1 MMNPRSGSAVVSAE
15 ELLQMPD
22 DGFRYEL
29 VRGELRRMTPSGYT
43 HGVIVANLTVPVGQ
57 WVRSHALGQVCGA
70 ETGFRI
76 ARSPD
81 TVRAPDISFIRQAR
95 RGSEPWPEGFFEGA
109 PDLAVEVPS
118 PSDTAVDVEEKIDE
132 WLNAGCAVVWVVNP
146 RRRSVS
152 VHLPEGLVRV
162 LIEDDTIDGG
172 ELLPGFALPVADI
185 FRW

>member
-1 MMNPRSGSAVVSAE
+1 MNPRPSSAITSAE
-15 ELLQMPD
+15 DLLQLPD

-29 VRGELRRMTPSGYT
+29 VRGELRQMTPSGYA
-43 HGVIVANLTVPVGQ
+43 HGVVVANLTGPIQ
-57 WVRSHALGQVCGA
+57 AYVRSHALGQVCGA

-76 ARSPD
+76 ARTPD
-81 TVRAPDISFIRQAR
+81 TVRAPDIAFIRQAR
-95 RGSEPWPEGFFEGA
+95 RGSEPWPDGFFEGA
-109 PDLAVEVPS
+109 PDLAVEVLS
-118 PSDTAVDVEEKIDE
+118 PSDTAIGVEEKIDE

-162 LIEDDTIDGG
+162 LIDDDTLDGG
-172 ELLPGFALPVADI
+172 ELLPGFTLPLVDI